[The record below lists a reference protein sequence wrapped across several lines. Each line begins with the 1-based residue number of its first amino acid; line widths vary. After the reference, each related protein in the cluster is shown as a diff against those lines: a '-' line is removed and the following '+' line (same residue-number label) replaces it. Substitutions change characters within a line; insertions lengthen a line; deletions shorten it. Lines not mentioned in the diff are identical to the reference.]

1 MNFAQITVSGN
12 IGSDPEIRDVNGTKV
27 ATVSVAVNE
36 GYTNKQGEKVEK
48 THWYRLEAWDGSNG
62 KGLVSNVIE
71 PYAKKGTTVFA
82 QGFPIIEEYEKDG
95 VTHRSFKVKLAGAGS
110 TFRLAGKASAESSSA
125 PTGQAS
131 ASMPVDDIPF

>member
-12 IGSDPEIRDVNGTKV
+12 IGADPEIRDVNGTKV
-27 ATVSVAVNE
+27 ANLSIAVNE

-62 KGLVSNVIE
+62 KGLVTNVIE

-95 VTHRSFKVKLAGAGS
+95 VTMRSFKVKLAGAGS
-110 TFRLAGKASAESSSA
+110 TFRLAGKASSEGGSA
-125 PTGQAS
+125 PSGS
-131 ASMPVDDIPF
+131 SNMPDDDIPF

>member
-12 IGSDPEIRDVNGTKV
+12 IGADPEIRDVNGTKV
-27 ATVSVAVNE
+27 ANVSIAVNE

-62 KGLVSNVIE
+62 KGLVTNVIE

-110 TFRLAGKASAESSSA
+110 TFRLAGKASSEGGSA
-125 PTGQAS
+125 PAS
-131 ASMPVDDIPF
+131 KNDADDDIPF

>member
-12 IGSDPEIRDVNGTKV
+12 IGADPEIRDVNGTKV
-27 ATVSVAVNE
+27 ANVSIAVNE

-62 KGLVSNVIE
+62 KGLVTNVIE

-95 VTHRSFKVKLAGAGS
+95 VTMRSFKVKLAGAGS
-110 TFRLAGKASAESSSA
+110 TFRLAGKASAEGGSAPAASSSTA
-125 PTGQAS
+125 
-131 ASMPVDDIPF
+131 DNDIPF

>member
-12 IGSDPEIRDVNGTKV
+12 IGADPEIRDVNGTKV
-27 ATVSVAVNE
+27 ANVSIAVNE

-62 KGLVSNVIE
+62 KGLVTNVIE

-95 VTHRSFKVKLAGAGS
+95 VTMRSFKVKLAGAGS
-110 TFRLAGKASAESSSA
+110 TFRLAGKASAEGSSA
-125 PTGQAS
+125 PAAS
-131 ASMPVDDIPF
+131 SSTADNDIPF

>member
-12 IGSDPEIRDVNGTKV
+12 IGADPEIRDVNGTKV
-27 ATVSVAVNE
+27 ANVSIAVNE

-62 KGLVSNVIE
+62 KGLVTNVIE

-95 VTHRSFKVKLAGAGS
+95 VTMRSFKVKLAGAGS
-110 TFRLAGKASAESSSA
+110 TFRLAGKASAEGSSA
-125 PTGQAS
+125 PAAS
-131 ASMPVDDIPF
+131 SSTADADIPF